1 MTDEEYAEQIQ
12 LVEYIKNFNIHF
24 ALLLRRYRR
33 FRQINRIDNKDIE
46 VITFFDMII
55 VQLRAICIENERY
68 KSNYTAQILLR
79 KVGEGTLADK
89 IDNMLNQ
96 EFLVSC
102 TNFTIKT
109 AIKTLAD
116 EFICH
121 YDNFDGEKLH
131 ALSLAQIIEKQLK
144 NPYDKTNL
152 DFIMKVLIDCIGEGL
167 TIKM

>member
-1 MTDEEYAEQIQ
+1 MTDEEYIEQIK
-12 LVEYIKNFNIHF
+12 LVEYIENFNIHF

-33 FRQINRIDNKDIE
+33 FREINRIDNKDID

-55 VQLRAICIENERY
+55 VQLRAMCIENERY

-89 IDNMLNQ
+89 IDNMLSQ
-96 EFLVSC
+96 EFLVGC
-102 TNFTIKT
+102 TDFTVKT

-152 DFIMKVLIDCIGEGL
+152 DYIMKVLIDCIGEGL